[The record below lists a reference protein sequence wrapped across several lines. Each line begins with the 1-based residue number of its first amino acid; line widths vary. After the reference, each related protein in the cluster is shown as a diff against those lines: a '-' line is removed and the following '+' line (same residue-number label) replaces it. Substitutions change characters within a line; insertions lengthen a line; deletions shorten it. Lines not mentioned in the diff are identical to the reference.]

1 MSAAR
6 DEIELFLEEGTMRP
20 YIRTA
25 LRALLTELD
34 DESRL
39 RRQAEGRLL
48 TLHPRAEVERLRASN
63 DRLIEIAKTVE
74 TESEESTKAA
84 WDEVER
90 LRTESN
96 DQFMRQQQ
104 VIGEVVAR
112 AEKAE
117 AEVERLRAD
126 RDTLR
131 QDRDLFSENLSRA
144 NERIRTLEEA
154 LRELV
159 EAVAALEGVE
169 IPYPLAISLATKSQL
184 AQKALREGGRP

>member
-1 MSAAR
+1 MGDARRERLALVDTGQEEAVSAAR

-90 LRTESN
+90 LRAESN

-104 VIGEVVAR
+104 VIGRVCVERDEAIRLLISVGDR
-112 AEKAE
+112 LAEDEEPIDAVLADWAE
-117 AEVERLRAD
+117 AKR
-126 RDTLR
+126 
-131 QDRDLFSENLSRA
+131 
-144 NERIRTLEEA
+144 
-154 LRELV
+154 
-159 EAVAALEGVE
+159 AAL
-169 IPYPLAISLATKSQL
+169 SK
-184 AQKALREGGRP
+184 GGK